1 VLRAAPQQQDKNF
14 MIIFQRSR
22 FLTLSLL
29 WLASLVG
36 SAAAWAAGDV
46 VSELMVWSVAQ
57 RDGGTEA
64 LLPVRTVKPG
74 ELLQYTAV
82 YTNQGKAPVT
92 RVVATLPVP
101 AGMELAAVPAATLA
115 SLDGKSYAP
124 APLMRKVRGADG
136 KEAEVAVPL
145 SEYRS
150 LRWPEQQIA
159 AGAKYSVSARMQVV
173 STTLAQTR

>member
-1 VLRAAPQQQDKNF
+1 MTTLRRF
-14 MIIFQRSR
+14 R

-36 SAAAWAAGDV
+36 SAAAWAAGDI
-46 VSELMVWSVAQ
+46 VSELSVLSVVQ
-57 RDGGTEA
+57 RDGGGEA
-64 LLPVRTVKPG
+64 LLPARTVKPG

-101 AGMELAAVPAATLA
+101 AGMELAVAPAASLA
-115 SLDGKSYAP
+115 SLDGKTYAP
-124 APLMRKVRGADG
+124 TPLMRKVRSADG
-136 KEAEVAVPL
+136 KEFEVAVPL
-145 SEYRS
+145 SEVRS

-159 AGAKYSVSARMQVV
+159 AGAKYSV
-173 STTLAQTR
+173 